1 MLRILS
7 VEFNSLFNTQWGL
20 LTWGVCSEIPVM
32 YIFFFQVRFLYSSK
46 CAVLV
51 WFGFWRGTI
60 KGWIIFSQREVRL
73 GFLPLAFPSHGLSR
87 VFCITSVACLIK
99 LFCSSTFSPSVFSSM
114 FCRLC
119 SLLKP
124 PSVPGWE
131 RSQNLFWSHLKT
143 SSNKPDWALW
153 WY

>member
-1 MLRILS
+1 ML
-7 VEFNSLFNTQWGL
+7 SL
-20 LTWGVCSEIPVM
+20 IPFLIPNGASWLEVFAQK
-32 YIFFFQVRFLYSSK
+32 YQLCIFFSSKWDFYTAQNVRFWYG
-46 CAVLV
+46 LV
-51 WFGFWRGTI
+51 SEEAQLKDELFSH
-60 KGWIIFSQREVRL
+60 KGRCDWVSCLWLF
-73 GFLPLAFPSHGLSR
+73 PLMVSR

-131 RSQNLFWSHLKT
+131 RSQNSFWSHLKT